1 VLLVPLL
8 LRGDK
13 MYVKKCSAAAVQG
26 QRDSRSSTIAAL
38 NAAAIT
44 AYSKHIKQ

>member
-1 VLLVPLL
+1 MSRQATLQLMATKLE
-8 LRGDK
+8 
-13 MYVKKCSAAAVQG
+13 KCSAAAVQG